1 MILTI
6 ILCAFATLTITV
18 FVIAYICYRMAFL
31 SKRDS
36 SNTSEEF
43 PTPQGRIYDPFRKQM
58 VEFMKETRQLPYQK
72 AEVESFDGLKLRGKY
87 YECEKGAPIELM
99 FHGYRGSSERDLCG
113 GVQRCFRLKRNVLLV
128 DQRGSGD
135 SEGKVITFGIN
146 ESRDVQSWIDYILT
160 NISADAKIILTGIS
174 MGGATVLTA
183 AGREL
188 PENVV
193 CILADCSYSSAKE
206 IIKKVIADKGMPPDL
221 MYPFMKLGAR
231 VYGHF
236 RIDETSPLDAM
247 KRCKVPVIF
256 IHGEADRYVPCD
268 MSRKVFDACPSKKV
282 IYTVKNAGHGL
293 SYLVDTE
300 GYFRTLE
307 TFCKANGIG

>member
-1 MILTI
+1 MSRREET
-6 ILCAFATLTITV
+6 A
-18 FVIAYICYRMAFL
+18 
-31 SKRDS
+31 
-36 SNTSEEF
+36 EEF
-43 PTPQGRIYDPFRKQM
+43 STPKGEIYDPYRKRM
-58 VEFMKETRQLPYQK
+58 VELMKETRQIPHTA
-72 AEVESFDGLKLRGKY
+72 AEVTSFDGLRLRGKY
-87 YECEKGAPIELM
+87 YEYKKGAPIELM

-113 GVQRCFRLKRNVLLV
+113 GVQRCFRLQRNVLLV
-128 DQRGSGD
+128 DQRGSGK

-146 ESRDVQSWIDYILT
+146 ESRDVQSWIEYILQ
-160 NISADAKIILTGIS
+160 NISKDAKIILTGIS

-188 PENVV
+188 PDNVV
-193 CILADCSYSSAKE
+193 CILADCSYSTPKE
-206 IIKKVIADKGMPPDL
+206 IIKKVLADKGLPKNI

-236 RIDETSPLDAM
+236 RIDETSPMDAM

-256 IHGEADRYVPCD
+256 IHGEDDRYVPCD
-268 MSRKVFDACPSKKV
+268 MSRKVFDACPANKV
-282 IYTVKNAGHGL
+282 LYTVKNAGHGL

-300 GYFRTLE
+300 GYFQTLE